1 MPNSFKLPSHFP
13 HSPHLSII
21 SLTVFLHISFH
32 LISPYFLSCF
42 PHISFNFPHTPLIIS
57 AISVVL
63 SFTFPSRVAFTLL
76 SHFFPSH
83 FPISPSFLTF
93 PFHFPHSFILFSHF
107 FQEFPHIPLT
117 FPYFLIFF
125 SQISF
130 LHVSFPHISL
140 FCCLFSISPTF
151 PPLFLPFPSN
161 FTFTLLSHF
170 FISYVPHTPLTPT
183 PRSARTMAAHTPTSR
198 PLHGQAAGARRP
210 NATLNMAARHTQDGG
225 SGREEASGAARA
237 QDGSRRGEG
246 RWRPPRTRG
255 ASRRSTSRSVP

>member
-1 MPNSFKLPSHFP
+1 MFPPHFFPFPSHSPHYFCHFCCTFLHLPLTCCLHITLSFLSFPLSYFPIFSHISLPFSTFLYSFLTFFPGISP
-13 HSPHLSII
+13 HSPHI
-21 SLTVFLHISFH
+21 S
-32 LISPYFLSCF
+32 
-42 PHISFNFPHTPLIIS
+42 
-57 AISVVL
+57 
-63 SFTFPSRVAFTLL
+63 
-76 SHFFPSH
+76 
-83 FPISPSFLTF
+83 
-93 PFHFPHSFILFSHF
+93 LFSHF
-107 FQEFPHIPLT
+107 F
-117 FPYFLIFF
+117 
-125 SQISF
+125 SRISF

-140 FCCLFSISPTF
+140 FCCRFSISPTF

-183 PRSARTMAAHTPTSR
+183 PRSARTMAAHTPPSR